1 MVTFEEA
8 YQKAIKENGCN
19 GGETFARSMFR
30 AGADNLMSQAVT
42 NGKEK
47 WHQGMEFMKQKA
59 IDAFK
64 ENCQR
69 PKDTEPCVCRL
80 CVRWVGGH
88 CELLDGFIEKLN
100 S

>member
-1 MVTFEEA
+1 MDEERFDQL
-8 YQKAIKENGCN
+8 YDRILDGDNWDYSTLDELIGLLKSS
-19 GGETFARSMFR
+19 AREEGR
-30 AGADNLMSQAVT
+30 Q
-42 NGKEK
+42 E
-47 WHQGMEFMKQKA
+47 MKQKA

-88 CELLDGFIEKLN
+88 CELLDGFIEKIN

>member
-1 MVTFEEA
+1 MDEERFNQL
-8 YQKAIKENGCN
+8 YNRILDGDNWDYSTLDVLIGLLKSS
-19 GGETFARSMFR
+19 AREEGR
-30 AGADNLMSQAVT
+30 Q
-42 NGKEK
+42 E
-47 WHQGMEFMKQKA
+47 MKQKA

-100 S
+100 L

>member
-1 MVTFEEA
+1 MDEER
-8 YQKAIKENGCN
+8 YDQLYNRILDGDNWDYSTLDELICLSESG
-19 GGETFARSMFR
+19 AREEGR
-30 AGADNLMSQAVT
+30 KD
-42 NGKEK
+42 
-47 WHQGMEFMKQKA
+47 MKQKA
-59 IDAFK
+59 IEAFK

-69 PKDTEPCVCRL
+69 PKDTEPCECKL

>member
-1 MVTFEEA
+1 MKSKKAKMYLEIWQTKLRGVPVNSHDDAMKAVEMAEE
-8 YQKAIKENGCN
+8 E
-19 GGETFARSMFR
+19 
-30 AGADNLMSQAVT
+30 
-42 NGKEK
+42 
-47 WHQGMEFMKQKA
+47 MKQKA
-59 IDAFK
+59 IEAFK

-69 PKDTEPCVCRL
+69 PKDTEPCECKL

>member
-1 MVTFEEA
+1 MDEERFNQL
-8 YQKAIKENGCN
+8 YNRILDGDNWDYSTLDELIGLLKSS
-19 GGETFARSMFR
+19 AREEGR
-30 AGADNLMSQAVT
+30 Q
-42 NGKEK
+42 E
-47 WHQGMEFMKQKA
+47 MKQKA

-100 S
+100 L